1 MKLLKAVRVRGVRVG
16 DEVSRINRDEF
27 RRVIKVKGGDC
38 NAWLDYEDGG
48 HDSFSRLTGWGVDI
62 RRPAGPEL
70 KWVNRGFG
78 TYWAEITA
86 DGEWPSRWYS
96 VQGSTSRGYHVY
108 LYEADGQGNREK
120 LWSDYGP
127 GITYLKARAAEHYQ
141 AALQEGD
148 E

>member
-1 MKLLKAVRVRGVRVG
+1 MRLLRAVRVRGVRVG

-27 RRVIKVKGGDC
+27 RRVIKVDGGDC
-38 NAWLDYEDGG
+38 NVWLDYEDGG

-78 TYWAEITA
+78 TYCAEITA

-96 VQGSTSRGYHVY
+96 VQGSVSRGYHVY
-108 LYEADGQGNREK
+108 LYESDGQRHRK

-127 GITYLKARAAEHYQ
+127 GITYLKARAAEHF
-141 AALQEGD
+141 LQKQEIK
-148 E
+148 